1 MREKEEGHDESFTGI
16 ALDHL
21 KRNLKDKVL

>member
-21 KRNLKDKVL
+21 KRNLKDRVL